1 MPGFIY
7 IFSNPLY
14 SRIKIGK
21 SKRVPTE
28 GRLSELS
35 GGTETPE
42 PFECEYYAFVG
53 DEDGLERAIHRLF
66 DNKRPNKY
74 REYFDMSVT
83 EAINGIRSL
92 ADQYGG
98 VKSEEIFH
106 KNIQKQ
112 NYKFGDFYEGEL
124 KQGKRNGYGTYS
136 WVSGQ
141 KYIGDWKDGKKHGQG
156 TLIFESGNKYDGEW
170 KDNEKNG
177 YGTYSWASGQKY
189 IGDWKDGK
197 KKGQGTLIFESG
209 NKYDGDWKDHEKNG
223 YGTYTWASGQK
234 YIGDWKDGKMNGQGT
249 MSYSDGYHY
258 DGEWKDELRHGN
270 GTLTGPV
277 KDENYISQLFV
288 GKGTKWIGT
297 WSNDKMHGKFKVVF
311 PAGSK
316 RTETYKHGKETTSV
330 FKRML
335 R

>member
-1 MPGFIY
+1 MVGFVY

-42 PFECEYYAFVG
+42 PFECEYYALVG

-74 REYFDMSVT
+74 REYFDLGVT

-98 VKSEEIFH
+98 IKSEEIFH
-106 KNIQKQ
+106 KDLQKVSYR
-112 NYKFGDFYEGEL
+112 NGGFYEGEL
-124 KQGKRNGYGTYS
+124 REGRRNVYGTYS
-136 WVSGQ
+136 WSSGQ
-141 KYIGDWKDGKKHGQG
+141 KYIGDWKEDKEHGQG
-156 TLIFESGNKYDGEW
+156 TLNYASGNQYIGDWE
-170 KDNEKNG
+170 NG
-177 YGTYSWASGQKY
+177 MRHGQGTYSWSSGENY
-189 IGDWKDGK
+189 IGDWKDDK
-197 KKGQGTLIFESG
+197 R
-209 NKYDGDWKDHEKNG
+209 H
-223 YGTYTWASGQK
+223 
-234 YIGDWKDGKMNGQGT
+234 GQGT
-249 MSYSDGYHY
+249 MNYASGHQYVGDWENDLQH
-258 DGEWKDELRHGN
+258 GER
-270 GTLTGPV
+270 TMTGPV
-277 KDENYISQLFV
+277 KSENYISQIFI

-297 WSNDKMHGKFKVVF
+297 WSKGKMHGQFKVVF
-311 PAGSK
+311 PSGSK
-316 RTETYKHGKETTSV
+316 RTETYKNGKETTSI